1 MPTDSPL
8 QSPPHS
14 PDSREKNAHPHDIP
28 INRLHGLSD
37 GVFAIVMTLLV
48 LELRVPETIRDLS
61 RLAENTAVTDTLI
74 ALSGKVGIFI
84 LTFLV
89 TGLSWLSHTRLY
101 SYVVRAD
108 QRLGLLNVLYLMSV
122 SLLPFTAALLGAH
135 GGVPAGIWPYAL
147 NQMLISASYVL
158 MLGYIRQ
165 HALAGAQA
173 PIKMLAIRAW
183 LNLAVFAVM
192 GLFAF
197 IQPGIAWFA
206 PVLLAVVQPLLS
218 RFAPHA

>member
-1 MPTDSPL
+1 
-8 QSPPHS
+8 
-14 PDSREKNAHPHDIP
+14 
-28 INRLHGLSD
+28 
-37 GVFAIVMTLLV
+37 MTLLV
-48 LELRVPETIRDLS
+48 LELNIPEVVRGLGQV
-61 RLAENTAVTDTLI
+61 AENAAVNTALI
-74 ALSGKVGIFI
+74 HLSGKVGIFI

-108 QRLGLLNVLYLMSV
+108 QRLGFLNVLYLMMV

-158 MLGYIRQ
+158 MLRYMRQ
-165 HALAGAQA
+165 HALAEAQA
-173 PIKMLAIRAW
+173 PMNMLAIRAW

-192 GLFAF
+192 GAFAF

-206 PVLLAVVQPLLS
+206 PTLLAVAQPLLS